1 MKRAKSDYVILA
13 VSNAL
18 RVLEA
23 FRDEGELGVTELG
36 RRLGLHKNNV
46 FRILAT
52 LEQQGYVEQCGE
64 NDAYRL
70 GVRCLQLGRCY
81 ADSRSLLRAGRP
93 VLEALARRSGES
105 AHLAE
110 LRGFEVVH
118 LDGELS
124 PSLVQTGLRVGRT
137 LPAHCTA
144 LGKVLLGCGRAELQ
158 ERFDQEVV
166 PRGLEVRTPLTVVD
180 RDKLLEHLHAV
191 AANGW
196 ATDVEEC
203 ERGLC
208 CAAAPVFDASGDL
221 VAALSISGPSVRLCE
236 DALQRA
242 AVPAVLAAA
251 QDLSRQLGYAV
262 TG

>member
-1 MKRAKSDYVILA
+1 MKRAKSDYAILA

-23 FRDEGELGVTELG
+23 FHDDRELGVTELG

-64 NDAYRL
+64 NEAYRL
-70 GVRCLQLGRCY
+70 GVRCLQLGRAY
-81 ADSRSLLRAGRP
+81 ADARGLLRTARP
-93 VLEALARRSGES
+93 VLETLARETGES

-110 LRGFEVVH
+110 LHGFEVVH
-118 LDGELS
+118 LDGQQS
-124 PSLVQTGLRVGRT
+124 AALVQTGLRVGRT

-144 LGKVLLGCGRAELQ
+144 LGKVLLGCAPKPLQ
-158 ERFDQEVV
+158 ERYDREVI
-166 PRGLEVRTPLTVVD
+166 PAGLEARTPLTVVD
-180 RDKLLEHLHAV
+180 RDKLLEHLRAA

-203 ERGLC
+203 AHGLC
-208 CAAAPVFDASGDL
+208 CAAAPVYDATGEL
-221 VAALSISGPSVRLCE
+221 VAALSVSGPSARLPD
-236 DALQRA
+236 DALHRA

-251 QDLSRQLGYAV
+251 RELSRRLGYPIAS
-262 TG
+262 